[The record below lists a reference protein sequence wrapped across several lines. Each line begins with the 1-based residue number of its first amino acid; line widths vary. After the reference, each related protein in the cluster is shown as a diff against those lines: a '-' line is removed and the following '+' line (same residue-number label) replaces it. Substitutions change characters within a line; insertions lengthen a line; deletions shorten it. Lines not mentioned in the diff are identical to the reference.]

1 MNNFIKSTDLSGES
15 NQLILV
21 IDDKDAEVTPQMVK
35 SLTEDMIQVIAK
47 HIQIDRSKVK
57 INLTSEQSVKKIVIY
72 IPVVNIPRGK

>member
-1 MNNFIKSTDLSGES
+1 MNSFFKTADISDDA

-35 SLTEDMIQVIAK
+35 ALTEDMIQAISK
-47 HIQIDRSKVK
+47 HIDIDRSKVK
-57 INLTSEQSVKKIVIY
+57 VSLSAEQNLKKIVIY